1 MLRFSVKNYGAVAF
15 FRNDC
20 HVISYNFESQY
31 LTITEMNFDL
41 YSLFMYAGF
50 LGILSIL
57 LAEIWMQRK
66 RKIALY
72 NVADT
77 ITNVSCGMSDRLF
90 SLFFDGVQYVIWSAI
105 GNRFGIFAMP
115 EGWVGVVL
123 CLLVTDFVWYW
134 YHRLGHEV
142 RFLWAVHSLHHQSEN
157 YNISVGFRI
166 SIFQYIVRTCF
177 WIALPILGFSAD
189 VIVLV
194 LVGHALYQLLLHTQ
208 VVPKLGFIEK
218 ILVTPSTHRVHH
230 GVNDIYLDKNYGGMF
245 VIWDRLFGTYEPE
258 TEEVKYGITDQT
270 GNMTILEAHTYGFK
284 QLMLPLKLGQRGKEA
299 MAFFFS
305 KPKDVPDYLVGKTK
319 ISAKQFQPMDDQK
332 NYVLVQIVL
341 CALGLFYMIF
351 WSKGWDIAIK
361 STCAIFVCWGILSA
375 SIQWRKYWGLY
386 FFQEGLRIF
395 LWGFLFFTLGKSGD
409 IPTSASA
416 IMIGL
421 TLLFVVLFLRKLKNR
436 LHEDPF
442 FSRFGRG

>member
-115 EGWVGVVL
+115 EGWVGVIL

-305 KPKDVPDYLVGKTK
+305 KPKDVPEYLVGKTK

>member
-1 MLRFSVKNYGAVAF
+1 
-15 FRNDC
+15 
-20 HVISYNFESQY
+20 
-31 LTITEMNFDL
+31 MNLDL

-50 LGILSIL
+50 FGVLCILM
-57 LAEIWMQRK
+57 AEIWMQRRQK
-66 RKIALY
+66 KALY

-105 GNRFGIFAMP
+105 GNRFGIFAIP
-115 EGWVGVVL
+115 GGWLGVVL

-208 VVPKLGFIEK
+208 VVPRLGFIEK

-284 QLMLPLKLGQRGKEA
+284 QLMLPLKLGQRGKAA

-305 KPKDVPDYLVGKTK
+305 KPKDVPEYLVERTK

-332 NYVLVQIVL
+332 NYVLAQIIL

-375 SIQWRKYWGLY
+375 SIQWRRYWVLY
-386 FFQEGLRIF
+386 FFQEGVRIV
-395 LWGFLFFTLGKSGD
+395 LWGLFFYTLGKTGS
-409 IPTSASA
+409 IPILSSAT
-416 IMIGL
+416 MIGL
-421 TLLFVVLFLRKLKNR
+421 TIVVAVLYLQKAKK
-436 LHEDPF
+436 
-442 FSRFGRG
+442 

>member
-1 MLRFSVKNYGAVAF
+1 
-15 FRNDC
+15 
-20 HVISYNFESQY
+20 
-31 LTITEMNFDL
+31 MNLDL

-50 LGILSIL
+50 FGVLCILM
-57 LAEIWMQRK
+57 AEIWMQRRQK
-66 RKIALY
+66 KALY

-105 GNRFGIFAMP
+105 GNRFGIFAIP
-115 EGWVGVVL
+115 GGWLGVVL

-230 GVNDIYLDKNYGGMF
+230 GINDRYLDKNYGGMF

-284 QLMLPLKLGQRGKEA
+284 QLMLPLKLGQRIEDA
-299 MAFFFS
+299 VAFFFS
-305 KPKDVPDYLVGKTK
+305 KPKDVPDYMVGKTK
-319 ISAKQFQPMDDQK
+319 IPAKQFQPIDNQQ
-332 NYVLVQIVL
+332 NYVLAQIVL

-351 WSKGWDIAIK
+351 WSRGWEMSLK

-375 SIQWRKYWGLY
+375 SLQWRRYWVLY
-386 FFQEGLRIF
+386 FFQEGVRIV
-395 LWGFLFFTLGKSGD
+395 LWGLFFYTLGKTGS
-409 IPTSASA
+409 IPILSSAT
-416 IMIGL
+416 MIGL
-421 TLLFVVLFLRKLKNR
+421 TIVVAVLYLKKVKKIG
-436 LHEDPF
+436 
-442 FSRFGRG
+442 GRA

>member
-1 MLRFSVKNYGAVAF
+1 
-15 FRNDC
+15 
-20 HVISYNFESQY
+20 
-31 LTITEMNFDL
+31 MNLDL

-50 LGILSIL
+50 FGVLCILM
-57 LAEIWMQRK
+57 AEIWMQRRQK
-66 RKIALY
+66 KALY

-105 GNRFGIFAMP
+105 GNRFGIFAIP
-115 EGWVGVVL
+115 GGWLGVVL

-230 GVNDIYLDKNYGGMF
+230 GINDRYLDKNYGGMF
-245 VIWDRLFGTYEPE
+245 VIWDWLFGTYEPE

-284 QLMLPLKLGQRGKEA
+284 QLMLPLKLGQRIEDA
-299 MAFFFS
+299 VAFFFS
-305 KPKDVPDYLVGKTK
+305 KPKDVPDYMVGKTK
-319 ISAKQFQPMDDQK
+319 IPAKQFQPIDNQQ
-332 NYVLVQIVL
+332 NYVLAQIVL

-351 WSKGWDIAIK
+351 WSRGWEMSLK

-375 SIQWRKYWGLY
+375 SLQWRRYWVLY
-386 FFQEGLRIF
+386 FFQEGVRIV
-395 LWGFLFFTLGKSGD
+395 LWGLFFYILGKTGS
-409 IPTSASA
+409 IPILSSAT
-416 IMIGL
+416 MIGL
-421 TLLFVVLFLRKLKNR
+421 TIVVAVLYLKKVKKIG
-436 LHEDPF
+436 
-442 FSRFGRG
+442 GRA

>member
-1 MLRFSVKNYGAVAF
+1 MTDMK
-15 FRNDC
+15 
-20 HVISYNFESQY
+20 
-31 LTITEMNFDL
+31 FDL
-41 YSLFMYAGF
+41 YSLFMYTGF
-50 LGILSIL
+50 LGVLCILV
-57 LAEIWMQRK
+57 AEIWVQRK

-77 ITNVSCGMSDRLF
+77 VTNVSCGMSDRLF
-90 SLFFDGVQYVIWSAI
+90 SLFFDGAQYVIWSAI
-105 GNRFGIFAMP
+105 GNRFGLFSIP
-115 EGWVGVVL
+115 GGWVGVVL
-123 CLLVTDFVWYW
+123 CLLVTDFIWYW

-142 RFLWAVHSLHHQSEN
+142 RFLWAVHSLHHQSEH

-208 VVPKLGFIEK
+208 VVPRLGFIEK

-258 TEEVKYGITDQT
+258 TEEVQYGITDQT
-270 GNMTILEAHTYGFK
+270 GNMTILGAHMYGFR
-284 QLMLPLKLGQRGKEA
+284 QLILPFKLGQRSIEA
-299 MAFFFS
+299 IAFWFS
-305 KPKDVPDYLVGKTK
+305 KPKDIPDYLTGKTN
-319 ISAKQFQPMDDQK
+319 ITAKQFQPADYQK
-332 NYVLVQIVL
+332 NYVLAQIVL

-351 WSKGWDIAIK
+351 WSRDWDLTLK

-375 SIQWRKYWGLY
+375 SIQWRTNRVLYIYQEGVRIVIWGLFY
-386 FFQEGLRIF
+386 YSLGETGKIPLFSSALMIVGTVAMAVFFYKIITLSIVKKPGELIDN
-395 LWGFLFFTLGKSGD
+395 FT
-409 IPTSASA
+409 
-416 IMIGL
+416 
-421 TLLFVVLFLRKLKNR
+421 
-436 LHEDPF
+436 
-442 FSRFGRG
+442 

>member
-1 MLRFSVKNYGAVAF
+1 
-15 FRNDC
+15 
-20 HVISYNFESQY
+20 
-31 LTITEMNFDL
+31 MNLDL

-50 LGILSIL
+50 FGVLCILM
-57 LAEIWMQRK
+57 AEIWMQRRQK
-66 RKIALY
+66 KALY

-115 EGWVGVVL
+115 EGWVGVIL

-134 YHRLGHEV
+134 YHRFGHEV

-284 QLMLPLKLGQRGKEA
+284 QLMLPLKLGQRGKAA

-305 KPKDVPDYLVGKTK
+305 KPKDVPEYLVGKTK

-332 NYVLVQIVL
+332 NYVLAQIIL

-375 SIQWRKYWGLY
+375 SIQWRKYWVLY
-386 FFQEGLRIF
+386 FFQEGVRIV
-395 LWGFLFFTLGKSGD
+395 LWGLFFYTLGKTGS
-409 IPTSASA
+409 IPILSSAT
-416 IMIGL
+416 MIGL
-421 TLLFVVLFLRKLKNR
+421 TIVVAVL
-436 LHEDPF
+436 
-442 FSRFGRG
+442 

>member
-1 MLRFSVKNYGAVAF
+1 
-15 FRNDC
+15 
-20 HVISYNFESQY
+20 
-31 LTITEMNFDL
+31 MNLDL

-50 LGILSIL
+50 FGVLCILM
-57 LAEIWMQRK
+57 AEIWMQRRQK
-66 RKIALY
+66 KALY

-105 GNRFGIFAMP
+105 GNRFGIFAIP
-115 EGWVGVVL
+115 GGWLGVVL

-284 QLMLPLKLGQRGKEA
+284 QLMLPLKLGQRIDA
-299 MAFFFS
+299 AFAFFFS
-305 KPKDVPDYLVGKTK
+305 KPKDVPDYMVGKTK
-319 ISAKQFQPMDDQK
+319 IPAKQFQPIDNQQ
-332 NYVLVQIVL
+332 NYVLAQIIL

-351 WSKGWDIAIK
+351 WSRGWEMSLK

-375 SIQWRKYWGLY
+375 SLQWRRYWVLY
-386 FFQEGLRIF
+386 FFQEGVRIV
-395 LWGFLFFTLGKSGD
+395 LWGLFFYTLGKTGS
-409 IPTSASA
+409 IPILSSAT
-416 IMIGL
+416 MIGL
-421 TLLFVVLFLRKLKNR
+421 TIVVAVLYLKKAKKIG
-436 LHEDPF
+436 
-442 FSRFGRG
+442 GRA

>member
-305 KPKDVPDYLVGKTK
+305 KPKDVPEYLVGKTK

>member
-20 HVISYNFESQY
+20 YVISYNFESQY
-31 LTITEMNFDL
+31 LKITEMNFDL

-115 EGWVGVVL
+115 EGWVGVIL

>member
-1 MLRFSVKNYGAVAF
+1 
-15 FRNDC
+15 
-20 HVISYNFESQY
+20 
-31 LTITEMNFDL
+31 MNLDL

-50 LGILSIL
+50 FGVLCILM
-57 LAEIWMQRK
+57 AEIWMQRRQK
-66 RKIALY
+66 KALY

-105 GNRFGIFAMP
+105 GNRFGIFAIP
-115 EGWVGVVL
+115 GGWLGVVL

-208 VVPKLGFIEK
+208 VVPKLGFLEK
-218 ILVTPSTHRVHH
+218 IIVTPSTHRVHH
-230 GVNDIYLDKNYGGMF
+230 GINDRYLDKNYGGMF

-284 QLMLPLKLGQRGKEA
+284 QLMLPLKLGQRIEDA
-299 MAFFFS
+299 VAFFFS
-305 KPKDVPDYLVGKTK
+305 KPKDVPDYMVGKTK
-319 ISAKQFQPMDDQK
+319 IPAKQFQPIDNQQ
-332 NYVLVQIVL
+332 NYVLAQIVL

-351 WSKGWDIAIK
+351 WSRGWEMSLK

-375 SIQWRKYWGLY
+375 SLQWRRYWVLY
-386 FFQEGLRIF
+386 FFQEGVRIV
-395 LWGFLFFTLGKSGD
+395 LWGLFFYTLGKTGS
-409 IPTSASA
+409 IPILSSAT
-416 IMIGL
+416 MIGL
-421 TLLFVVLFLRKLKNR
+421 TIVVAVLYLKKVKKI
-436 LHEDPF
+436 EV
-442 FSRFGRG
+442 SIE

>member
-1 MLRFSVKNYGAVAF
+1 
-15 FRNDC
+15 
-20 HVISYNFESQY
+20 
-31 LTITEMNFDL
+31 MNLDL

-50 LGILSIL
+50 FGVLCILM
-57 LAEIWMQRK
+57 AEIWMQRRQK
-66 RKIALY
+66 KALY

-105 GNRFGIFAMP
+105 GNRFGIFAIP
-115 EGWVGVVL
+115 GGWLGVVL

-208 VVPKLGFIEK
+208 VVPKLGFLEK
-218 ILVTPSTHRVHH
+218 IIVTPSTHRVHH
-230 GVNDIYLDKNYGGMF
+230 GVNDRYLDKNYGGMF

-284 QLMLPLKLGQRGKEA
+284 QLMLPLKLGQRIEDA
-299 MAFFFS
+299 VAFFFS
-305 KPKDVPDYLVGKTK
+305 KPKDVPDYMVGKTK
-319 ISAKQFQPMDDQK
+319 IPAKQFQPIDNQQ
-332 NYVLVQIVL
+332 NYVLAQIVL
-341 CALGLFYMIF
+341 CALGLIYMIF
-351 WSKGWDIAIK
+351 WSRGWEMSLK

-375 SIQWRKYWGLY
+375 SLQWRRYWVLY
-386 FFQEGLRIF
+386 FFQEGVRIV
-395 LWGFLFFTLGKSGD
+395 LWGLFFYTLGKTGS
-409 IPTSASA
+409 IPILSSAT
-416 IMIGL
+416 MIGL
-421 TLLFVVLFLRKLKNR
+421 TIVVAVLYLKKAKKIG
-436 LHEDPF
+436 
-442 FSRFGRG
+442 GRA

>member
-1 MLRFSVKNYGAVAF
+1 MPGFWVY
-15 FRNDC
+15 C
-20 HVISYNFESQY
+20 
-31 LTITEMNFDL
+31 
-41 YSLFMYAGF
+41 LFYW
-50 LGILSIL
+50 L
-57 LAEIWMQRK
+57 K
-66 RKIALY
+66 
-72 NVADT
+72 
-77 ITNVSCGMSDRLF
+77 
-90 SLFFDGVQYVIWSAI
+90 
-105 GNRFGIFAMP
+105 FGIFAMP

-208 VVPKLGFIEK
+208 VVPRLGFIEK

-305 KPKDVPDYLVGKTK
+305 KPKDVPEYLVGKTK
-319 ISAKQFQPMDDQK
+319 ISARQFQPMDDQK
-332 NYVLVQIVL
+332 NYVLAQIIL

>member
-1 MLRFSVKNYGAVAF
+1 
-15 FRNDC
+15 
-20 HVISYNFESQY
+20 
-31 LTITEMNFDL
+31 MNFDF
-41 YSLFMYAGF
+41 YSLLMYTGF
-50 LGILSIL
+50 LGILFIL

-115 EGWVGVVL
+115 EGWVGVIL

-208 VVPKLGFIEK
+208 VVPRLGFIEK

-284 QLMLPLKLGQRGKEA
+284 QLMLPLKLGQRGKAA

-305 KPKDVPDYLVGKTK
+305 KPKDVPDYLVGQTK

>member
-1 MLRFSVKNYGAVAF
+1 
-15 FRNDC
+15 
-20 HVISYNFESQY
+20 
-31 LTITEMNFDL
+31 MNFDL

-284 QLMLPLKLGQRGKEA
+284 QLMLPLKLGQRGKDA

-305 KPKDVPDYLVGKTK
+305 KPKDVPEYLVGKTK

-409 IPTSASA
+409 IPASASA
-416 IMIGL
+416 IMMGL

-442 FSRFGRG
+442 FSRFGGG

>member
-1 MLRFSVKNYGAVAF
+1 
-15 FRNDC
+15 
-20 HVISYNFESQY
+20 
-31 LTITEMNFDL
+31 MNLDL

-50 LGILSIL
+50 FGVLCILM
-57 LAEIWMQRK
+57 AEIWMQRRQK
-66 RKIALY
+66 KALY

-105 GNRFGIFAMP
+105 GNRFGIFAIP
-115 EGWVGVVL
+115 GGWLGVVL

-230 GVNDIYLDKNYGGMF
+230 GINDRYLDKNYGGMF

-284 QLMLPLKLGQRGKEA
+284 QLMLPLKLGQRFDDA
-299 MAFFFS
+299 FAFFFS
-305 KPKDVPDYLVGKTK
+305 KPKDVPDYMVGKTK
-319 ISAKQFQPMDDQK
+319 IPAKQFQPIDNQQ
-332 NYVLVQIVL
+332 NYVLAQIVL
-341 CALGLFYMIF
+341 CALGLIYMIF
-351 WSKGWDIAIK
+351 WSRGWEMSLK

-375 SIQWRKYWGLY
+375 SLQWRRYWVLY
-386 FFQEGLRIF
+386 FFQEGVRIV
-395 LWGFLFFTLGKSGD
+395 LWGLFFYTLGKTGS
-409 IPTSASA
+409 IPILSSAT
-416 IMIGL
+416 MIGL
-421 TLLFVVLFLRKLKNR
+421 TIVIAVLYLKKAKK
-436 LHEDPF
+436 
-442 FSRFGRG
+442 

>member
-1 MLRFSVKNYGAVAF
+1 
-15 FRNDC
+15 
-20 HVISYNFESQY
+20 
-31 LTITEMNFDL
+31 MNLDL

-50 LGILSIL
+50 FGVLCILM
-57 LAEIWMQRK
+57 AEIWMQRRQK
-66 RKIALY
+66 KALY

-105 GNRFGIFAMP
+105 GNRFGIFAIP
-115 EGWVGVVL
+115 GGWLGVVL

-208 VVPKLGFIEK
+208 VVPKLGFLEK
-218 ILVTPSTHRVHH
+218 IIVTPSTHRVHH
-230 GVNDIYLDKNYGGMF
+230 GINDRYLDKNYGGMF

-284 QLMLPLKLGQRGKEA
+284 QLMLPLKLGQRIEDA
-299 MAFFFS
+299 VAFFFS
-305 KPKDVPDYLVGKTK
+305 KPKDVPDYMVGKTK
-319 ISAKQFQPMDDQK
+319 IPAKQFQPIDNQQ
-332 NYVLVQIVL
+332 NYVLAQIVL

-351 WSKGWDIAIK
+351 WSRGWEMSLK

-375 SIQWRKYWGLY
+375 SLQWRRYWVLY
-386 FFQEGLRIF
+386 FFQEGVRIV
-395 LWGFLFFTLGKSGD
+395 LWGLFFYTLGKTGS
-409 IPTSASA
+409 IPILSSAT
-416 IMIGL
+416 MIGL
-421 TLLFVVLFLRKLKNR
+421 TIVVAVLYLKKVKKIG
-436 LHEDPF
+436 
-442 FSRFGRG
+442 GRA